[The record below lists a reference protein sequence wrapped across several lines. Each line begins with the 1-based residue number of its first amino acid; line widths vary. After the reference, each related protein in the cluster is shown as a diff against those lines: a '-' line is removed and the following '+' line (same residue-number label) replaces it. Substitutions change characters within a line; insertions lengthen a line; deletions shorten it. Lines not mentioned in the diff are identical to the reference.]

1 MNQNRVASLI
11 GTVLLLCPL
20 AAAPAGA
27 QGIVVKKKVVS
38 PDQYQKMVAPDT
50 RAALS
55 GETLRNGDYVSVQR
69 KGETNRINGVFVY
82 EDAQKIYVRSQPQAA
97 PTGVPLKEI
106 EDIDRIVPANTEKAK
121 GGSIRFATEDL
132 SGAPPREIHVLHV
145 YNGTTKEVRY
155 YGPTLSAAEKQ
166 DLAALEKAANELATD
181 QEMAQAL
188 ERSLAEPAGRT
199 DTAAARAPSGPGF
212 AWDFYSTTNVPLPG
226 FGFGSGLP
234 FMLPYMMM
242 NGGSSPTI
250 NVTLPAAAP
259 PPSLAEQEK
268 SLQSARERVEKDRQA
283 YQTAR
288 NRAIFDSNGD
298 IVAVRFA
305 DK

>member
-166 DLAALEKAANELATD
+166 DLAALEKAANQLATD

-199 DTAAARAPSGPGF
+199 DTGRACPQRPWLRLGFLQHHQRAVAGLRIRFRPAIHAALHDDEWRLEPHDQRDPAGCGAAAQPGRARE
-212 AWDFYSTTNVPLPG
+212 V
-226 FGFGSGLP
+226 
-234 FMLPYMMM
+234 
-242 NGGSSPTI
+242 
-250 NVTLPAAAP
+250 AAV
-259 PPSLAEQEK
+259 
-268 SLQSARERVEKDRQA
+268 SAR
-283 YQTAR
+283 T
-288 NRAIFDSNGD
+288 G
-298 IVAVRFA
+298 
-305 DK
+305 